1 VNRDQIIAELYTHK
15 ELKRA
20 LRKYAISAETREDLW
35 HYVIEAVCKLPEE
48 SLLQLHSSG
57 RLKHYAFI
65 TLRNLAGNT
74 RSVYFKECG
83 LNEFK
88 LTMDEVDVI
97 ADEEDSDQLPVIE
110 MDQFK
115 AFLDYAA
122 RERTDITME
131 AIVTREYINY
141 TPIKRR
147 SYRDFQIVT
156 GIHYSSVCV
165 YVKRMV
171 KEFNQNQ
178 NQCVSH

>member
-1 VNRDQIIAELYTHK
+1 MNRDQIIAELYNHK

-20 LRKYAISAETREDLW
+20 LRKYAITDDTREDFW

-65 TLRNLAGNT
+65 TLRNLAGNP

-83 LNEFK
+83 LHKFN
-88 LTMDEVDVI
+88 LSVDEVDVV
-97 ADEEDSDQLPVIE
+97 AEDDGEDEVPVIE

-131 AIVTREYINY
+131 AIVTREYLNY

-147 SYRDFQIVT
+147 SYRDFQAVT

-171 KEFNQNQ
+171 KEFNQNN
-178 NQCVSH
+178 NQ